1 MRIPQGRAYD
11 EVRVGD
17 EFDYVLTITE
27 AHLVTAA
34 GLFGDFNPLHV
45 DETFASQSR
54 FGGRILHGPFTSAFV
69 AAPVGIYFSGTA
81 IAYLEHHCRFLAPV
95 KPGDTLQAI
104 WTVTDMADKPKF
116 QGGVIGLSC
125 VCSNQRGIEVATA
138 SGKIMVAAREVTQGV
153 YDE

>member
-1 MRIPQGRAYD
+1 MRVPQGRAYD
-11 EVRVGD
+11 EVSVGD

-81 IAYLEHHCRFLAPV
+81 IAYLEHSCRFLAPV
-95 KPGDTLQAI
+95 KPGDTLRASWEI
-104 WTVTDMADKPKF
+104 TDMTDKPKF
-116 QGGVIGLSC
+116 RGGVISLSC
-125 VCSNQRGIEVATA
+125 LCTNQQDIEVANA
-138 SGKIMVAAREVTQGV
+138 SGKIMVAAREAAKSA
-153 YDE
+153 

>member
-1 MRIPQGRAYD
+1 MRIPVGRAYD
-11 EVRVGD
+11 EVSVGD

-27 AHLVTAA
+27 THLVTAA

-81 IAYLEHHCRFLAPV
+81 IAYLEHSCRFLAPV
-95 KPGDTLQAI
+95 RPGDTLRASWGI
-104 WTVTDMADKPKF
+104 TDMTDKPKL
-116 QGGVIGLSC
+116 QGGVVSLSC
-125 VCSNQRGIEVATA
+125 LCTNQQDVEVASA
-138 SGKIMVAAREVTQGV
+138 AGKIMVAAREAVKSA
-153 YDE
+153 

>member
-1 MRIPQGRAYD
+1 MRVPQGMAYD
-11 EVRVGD
+11 EVSVGD

-69 AAPVGIYFSGTA
+69 AAPIGIYFSGTA
-81 IAYLEHHCRFLAPV
+81 IAYLEHSCRFLAPV
-95 KPGDTLQAI
+95 KPGDTLRASWQI
-104 WTVTDMADKPKF
+104 TDMTEKPKF
-116 QGGVIGLSC
+116 RGGVVSLSC
-125 VCSNQRGIEVATA
+125 LCTNQQDVEVASA
-138 SGKIMVAAREVTQGV
+138 AGKIMVATRTQPKL
-153 YDE
+153 

>member
-11 EVRVGD
+11 EVSVGD

-27 AHLVTAA
+27 THLVTAA

-81 IAYLEHHCRFLAPV
+81 IAYLEHSCRFLAPV
-95 KPGDTLQAI
+95 KPGDTLRAL
-104 WTVTDMADKPKF
+104 WTVTDMADKARF

-125 VCSNQRGIEVATA
+125 SCSNQQDVEVASA
-138 SGKIMVAAREVTQGV
+138 AGKIMVATRASTG
-153 YDE
+153 DESDE

>member
-1 MRIPQGRAYD
+1 MRVPQGRAYD
-11 EVRVGD
+11 EVSVAD

-81 IAYLEHHCRFLAPV
+81 IAYLEHSCRFLAPV
-95 KPGDTLQAI
+95 RPGDTLRASWEI
-104 WTVTDMADKPKF
+104 TDMTDKPKF
-116 QGGVIGLSC
+116 RGGVISLSC
-125 VCSNQRGIEVATA
+125 LCTNQQDIEVASA
-138 SGKIMVAAREVTQGV
+138 SGKIMVAAREAAKSA
-153 YDE
+153 

>member
-1 MRIPQGRAYD
+1 MRVPQGRAYD
-11 EVRVGD
+11 EVSVGD

-81 IAYLEHHCRFLAPV
+81 IAYLEHSCRFLAPV
-95 KPGDTLQAI
+95 KPGDTLRASWEI
-104 WTVTDMADKPKF
+104 TDMTDKPKF
-116 QGGVIGLSC
+116 RGGVISLSC
-125 VCSNQRGIEVATA
+125 LCTNQQDIEVASA
-138 SGKIMVAAREVTQGV
+138 PGKIMDAAREAAKSA
-153 YDE
+153 

>member
-1 MRIPQGRAYD
+1 MRVPQGRAYD
-11 EVRVGD
+11 EVSVGD

-81 IAYLEHHCRFLAPV
+81 IAYLEHSCRFLAPV
-95 KPGDTLQAI
+95 KPGDTLRASWEI
-104 WTVTDMADKPKF
+104 TDMTDKPKF
-116 QGGVIGLSC
+116 RGGVISLSC
-125 VCSNQRGIEVATA
+125 LCINQQDIEVASA
-138 SGKIMVAAREVTQGV
+138 SGKIMVAAREAAKMH
-153 YDE
+153 DE